1 MEPTDAIPDGRDRRR
16 LSPAWLAVGA
26 IAILVLGLLGYSLA
40 QKPALPPQKGNPVPT
55 FQLTAFDGTSMGVGE
70 GQGSVA
76 VVNFFAS
83 WCDPCRQEA
92 ADVEQA
98 WRDYRSRGVQFYG
111 IGYKDAAS
119 KAKAFLDEF
128 SVSYP
133 ATVEPG
139 NRTARAYGVTGVP
152 ETFVIDRS
160 GRLVRHFI
168 GPVSRDEL
176 AEELD
181 PLLEP

>member
-1 MEPTDAIPDGRDRRR
+1 
-16 LSPAWLAVGA
+16 
-26 IAILVLGLLGYSLA
+26 
-40 QKPALPPQKGNPVPT
+40 
-55 FQLTAFDGTSMGVGE
+55 
-70 GQGSVA
+70 
-76 VVNFFAS
+76 
-83 WCDPCRQEA
+83 
-92 ADVEQA
+92 VEQA

-119 KAKAFLDEF
+119 KAEAFLDEF

-133 ATVEPG
+133 TTVEPG

-160 GRLVRHFI
+160 GRLVHHFI
-168 GPVSRDEL
+168 GPVSREEL
-176 AEELD
+176 AEQLD